1 MNMGRRRA
9 RALSGYLTEG
19 SEETLVC
26 SLMVN
31 HYDVPG
37 SMAIALDD
45 LIIEPVSMYRR
56 PVEPGWPACREDRP

>member
-1 MNMGRRRA
+1 MGRRRA

-45 LIIEPVSMYRR
+45 LIIEQVSMYRR
-56 PVEPGWPACREDRP
+56 PLEQMWPACREDRP